1 MREPLVVMKQ
11 ILLSCDT
18 EVGELAQDLD
28 EAFALFVLGR
38 IDGEQVGVP
47 LINAIAAEYGAVV
60 NHFVDVYHPSHE
72 KNFAALCEQ
81 ILTDGHFVGLH
92 THPGSRFGR
101 RYMYEYDED
110 EQMEILTWGKEWLF
124 KHLGLD
130 VKTHRAGGY
139 GADERTCAALRAMG
153 FAQDSSFFYQ
163 AKECRL
169 DYPFINKVSLHNSV
183 WEFPVTVCR
192 EQRLFLGQER
202 KPQYKKLDFRYGSDA
217 ATIIDVVHRAPDN
230 SIIVLFLHS
239 FNFLTGYY
247 KKREKKF
254 SDIGINRK
262 LIEEYR
268 TLLARLK
275 KIEDLV
281 FTDFSRVVVDAVLP
295 EVVDDVKREISIC
308 QVLQNRWQ
316 TRILGK
322 VAF

>member
-1 MREPLVVMKQ
+1 MKQ

-47 LINAIAAEYGAVV
+47 LINAIAEEYGAIV

-92 THPGSRFGR
+92 THPRSRFGR

-139 GADERTCAALRAMG
+139 GADERTCAALRATG
-153 FAQDSSFFYQ
+153 FTQDSSFFYQ
-163 AKECRL
+163 VKECRL
-169 DYPFINKVSLHNSV
+169 DYPFVNKVSLHNSI
-183 WEFPVTVCR
+183 WEFPVTVYR
-192 EQRLFLGQER
+192 ERRVLFGQER

-217 ATIIDVVHRAPDN
+217 ATIIDVVRRSPDN

-247 KKREKKF
+247 KKKEKKF

-268 TLLARLK
+268 TLLSGLSR
-275 KIEDLV
+275 IENLV
-281 FTDFSRVVVDAVLP
+281 FTDFSMVLVDVVQPESVD
-295 EVVDDVKREISIC
+295 EVERKTSIC

-316 TRILGK
+316 TNILGK